1 MGDDIAGACGQLV
14 RQQERFFASRRRA
27 GEEGDASGKGEG
39 GRAGSF
45 SPGDM
50 EDLYVAA
57 NSARTARATAAA
69 APPAPTRIASPT
81 PAPLSPPPL
90 SSFSAPSRP
99 AGGCDGEGCDGEGCD
114 GEVPPVAAA
123 ATDGATLSIRRV
135 ALAAATA
142 AAALA
147 ALWAAAPPLGADG
160 EG

>member
-99 AGGCDGEGCDGEGCD
+99 AGGCDGEGCDGE
-114 GEVPPVAAA
+114 VPPVAAA